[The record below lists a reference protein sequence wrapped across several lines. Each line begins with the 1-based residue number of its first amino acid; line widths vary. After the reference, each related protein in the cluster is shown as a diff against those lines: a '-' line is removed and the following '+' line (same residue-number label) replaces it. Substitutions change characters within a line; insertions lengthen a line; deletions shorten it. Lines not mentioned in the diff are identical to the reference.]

1 MPSFDAVLEP
11 NLVELRNAV
20 EQSNKEIGTRFDFK
34 GSSSKVELA
43 DAGANDK
50 SLVLYADSDFQI
62 GQVKDIVL
70 AKLAKRGVDVRY
82 LDDSAKIEKI
92 GGDKVKQPVRVKSG
106 IESELAKK
114 MQAAVKQSKLKV
126 QAAIQGDML
135 RITGA
140 KRDDLQQ
147 VIALFK
153 REFADQPL
161 SFTNPRD

>member
-62 GQVKDIVL
+62 GQVKDIL
-70 AKLAKRGVDVRY
+70 LSKLAKRGVDVRY

-106 IESELAKK
+106 IESDLAKK
-114 MQAAVKQSKLKV
+114 MQSAVKQSKLKV
-126 QAAIQGDML
+126 QAAIQGDMV

>member
-34 GSSSKVELA
+34 GSAAKVELA

-50 SLVLYADSDFQI
+50 SLVLHADSDFQI
-62 GQVKDIVL
+62 GQVKDILL

-82 LDDSAKIEKI
+82 LDDSAKIEKV

-106 IESELAKK
+106 IESDLAKK
-114 MQAAVKQSKLKV
+114 MQTAVKQSKLKV

-135 RITGA
+135 RLTGA